1 MRNDKQQMSL
11 IRIAQ
16 RLWGHVYDLLFLI
29 KGTGKKDLE
38 TIEMELDLA
47 ECYCRPYA
55 QDDEDSGAGAA
66 DGAGSDGVDAA
77 GSGDAGTAD
86 EYIDESQYSY

>member
-1 MRNDKQQMSL
+1 MRDDKQQMSL
-11 IRIAQ
+11 IRIVQ

-38 TIEMELDLA
+38 TIEMELDLT

-55 QDDEDSGAGAA
+55 QDDEGEE
-66 DGAGSDGVDAA
+66 
-77 GSGDAGTAD
+77 TP
-86 EYIDESQYSY
+86 DESQDVPEEAV

>member
-11 IRIAQ
+11 IRIVQ

-38 TIEMELDLA
+38 TIKMELDLT
-47 ECYCRPYA
+47 ERYYSPYA
-55 QDDEDSGAGAA
+55 QDNEGELSK
-66 DGAGSDGVDAA
+66 
-77 GSGDAGTAD
+77 
-86 EYIDESQYSY
+86 IDI